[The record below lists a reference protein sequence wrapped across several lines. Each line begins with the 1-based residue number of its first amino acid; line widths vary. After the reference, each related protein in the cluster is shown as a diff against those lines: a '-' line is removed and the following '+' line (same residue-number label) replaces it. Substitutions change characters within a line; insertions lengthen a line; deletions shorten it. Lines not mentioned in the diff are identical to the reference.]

1 MKDTNDYY
9 ISMELHAKGHSSCNF
24 ERQEEQV
31 NWIKGSDGLMAKYS
45 QESFE
50 RLQTRNQKCN
60 EKGTSKPH
68 DCINELY
75 MKMMNCS
82 FPWIENHSLPK
93 CESKQDLATLINLI
107 TSGNETVASEY
118 KKMDCSVP
126 NCVKIHWEAFNSKNH
141 DEKFKIELY
150 FETWDVSTISEYR
163 LYGMTNFLSDFGGYL
178 GLLLGY
184 SLLSVIKSLTL
195 CINN

>member
-1 MKDTNDYY
+1 M
-9 ISMELHAKGHSSCNF
+9 
-24 ERQEEQV
+24 
-31 NWIKGSDGLMAKYS
+31 
-45 QESFE
+45 
-50 RLQTRNQKCN
+50 
-60 EKGTSKPH
+60 PH

-93 CESKQDLATLINLI
+93 CESKQDLATLIYLI

-118 KKMDCSVP
+118 KKMECSVH
-126 NCVKIHWEAFNSKNH
+126 NCIWKRWKAFNSKKS
-141 DEKFKIELY
+141 DEKFAIELR
-150 FETWDVSTISEYR
+150 FITWIAKTISEYR

-184 SLLSVIKSLTL
+184 SLLSFVKSFMQ
-195 CINN
+195 CINNQK